1 MSENKSVVRAW
12 VSELAHVEQFI
23 LLNWHGS
30 RMDHRMDHHLIQEL
44 VHGCVFQ
51 NEDFDATRPRE
62 VAGMARRYFVERVK
76 DFINTNPRL
85 GDAMVVIAQVQVIGY
100 RHPEPGV
107 QDAFRFAYSAAAK
120 QLGFVPE
127 TLGEMEARLKKG

>member
-51 NEDFDATRPRE
+51 NEDFDAKRT
-62 VAGMARRYFVERVK
+62 ARSR
-76 DFINTNPRL
+76 
-85 GDAMVVIAQVQVIGY
+85 
-100 RHPEPGV
+100 RHGAP
-107 QDAFRFAYSAAAK
+107 
-120 QLGFVPE
+120 L
-127 TLGEMEARLKKG
+127 LC